1 MSQTPTPDSSVT
13 EPESPTL
20 AEKGKSDRG
29 RFSSK
34 RKLEAV
40 LAVLRGMDA
49 AEIARIHRV
58 HRDTLLE
65 WRDQFLEA
73 GRQALAGPA
82 KRPSDVR
89 DREIERLREQVE
101 RLKTDVEML
110 RQRCRAA
117 ETNRPLDARDAEAFA
132 KRTVGSR
139 DRPVGLKRA
148 CEVLGVP
155 RSTVYWERERA
166 NDEAE
171 TGSRERKRGP
181 KTLWSDEEL
190 VARIRH
196 IVETSVVGRIGYRKV
211 WERLRVR
218 GIEASKARVLRL
230 MRKEGLI
237 AFRAPRRGGS

>member
-110 RQRCRAA
+110 QDLIVAA
-117 ETNRPLDARDAEAFA
+117 VNDAQ
-132 KRTVGSR
+132 
-139 DRPVGLKRA
+139 
-148 CEVLGVP
+148 
-155 RSTVYWERERA
+155 
-166 NDEAE
+166 
-171 TGSRERKRGP
+171 
-181 KTLWSDEEL
+181 
-190 VARIRH
+190 
-196 IVETSVVGRIGYRKV
+196 RKV
-211 WERLRVR
+211 DETVA
-218 GIEASKARVLRL
+218 GK
-230 MRKEGLI
+230 MGGMMGGLNI
-237 AFRAPRRGGS
+237 PGLTG